1 MNEIRNAFLELKK
14 YRNQITRQQVRTLAG
29 QIKSGQIEAA
39 MKGIDKI
46 IKKRGEI
53 NGASAQRNRSKAV

>member
-29 QIKSGQIEAA
+29 QIKSGQIESA
-39 MKGIDKI
+39 MKGIKNI
-46 IKKRGEI
+46 IKRKEE
-53 NGASAQRNRSKAV
+53 